1 MDSDWLSMNL
11 VEFQLERTSEWFL
24 RGQDQIHNLL
34 ENQELPQQDARGSVS
49 SLIQRL
55 FDKSIA
61 MNASDIHLEMQ
72 KEVLRVRFRIDGVL
86 QEISRLPK
94 ELSTRIPFQA
104 QGTGRYGDLPEKV
117 APGWSL
123 FLFLGKTAPH

>member
-1 MDSDWLSMNL
+1 
-11 VEFQLERTSEWFL
+11 
-24 RGQDQIHNLL
+24 
-34 ENQELPQQDARGSVS
+34 
-49 SLIQRL
+49 
-55 FDKSIA
+55 
-61 MNASDIHLEMQ
+61 MQ
-72 KEVLRVRFRIDGVL
+72 KDVLRVRFRIDGVL